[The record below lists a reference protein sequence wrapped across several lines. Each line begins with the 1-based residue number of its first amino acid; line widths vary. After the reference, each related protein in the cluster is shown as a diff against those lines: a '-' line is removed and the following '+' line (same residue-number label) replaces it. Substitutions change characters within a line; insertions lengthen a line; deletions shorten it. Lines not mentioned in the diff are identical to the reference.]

1 MKVAVSAL
9 DQIFRPG
16 FAYAKC
22 AVLLLDLSQ
31 RGEVTADLFAP
42 APKPGADRVM
52 LVMDEVNQKSG
63 RGTLRLGRVPAL
75 PEWGMRRDMLSQ
87 RVTTDWGELIRVCG

>member
-1 MKVAVSAL
+1 M
-9 DQIFRPG
+9 P
-16 FAYAKC
+16 AKC

-52 LVMDEVNQKSG
+52 QVMDEVNQKSG
-63 RGTLRLGRVPAL
+63 RGTLRLGRVPML
-75 PEWGMRRDMLSQ
+75 PGWGMRRDLLSH
-87 RVTTDWGELIRVCG
+87 RATTDWSELIGVKG